1 MKVLI
6 DMNLSTEWVEL
17 RRNTR
22 HEAVHWP
29 SVGQADAGDDELLQ
43 WARDSGAVI
52 PTNDLDF
59 GIVLVTQGLD
69 RPSVIQLRSEDL
81 RPSARGDAVLEAISV
96 YATQLQDG
104 VLVTIDPARARFR
117 LLELGED
124 QR

>member
-17 RRNTR
+17 RRNTG

-96 YATQLQDG
+96 HATQLQDG